1 MVATDAAEKETTM
14 ITEATYLVIHTA
26 TGESLTREP
35 LTRAAAYHG
44 HMWQKSLTA
53 VLLATDDRLAH
64 IASRGYYVPAGTTVR
79 AGLSDDVYEIWHDVE
94 EVA

>member
-1 MVATDAAEKETTM
+1 MTTDAN
-14 ITEATYLVIHTA
+14 YLVIHTA

-44 HMWQKSLTA
+44 HLQQRSLTA

-64 IASRGYYVPAGTTVR
+64 SDTRGYYVPAGTMVR
-79 AGLSDDVYEIWHDVE
+79 AGLSDDVYEIWHGSE